1 MERTTGVSLTASWK
15 VYLRLN
21 TAESNVER
29 GIVQLVEDP
38 SSSLP
43 AQVAVR
49 LRKAAPAEHLRQ

>member
-1 MERTTGVSLTASWK
+1 MEHTTGASSTALRK

-21 TAESNVER
+21 MAGCNVER